1 VITVDIGLKNDLTAV
16 VVSHY
21 EAVPEEE
28 RRTTSWR
35 VVIDRIETWRG
46 SPAAPVQ
53 LAAIQES
60 LLEAART
67 YRNVRMVFDPY
78 QAAGVMQELRRN
90 GIKVDE
96 FTFTQASVGRLATTL
111 VTAIRN
117 KALALPR
124 DPDLI
129 DELARVR
136 LIETSPNVYRLEHD
150 AGRHDDRAIAIALAV
165 TTLLER
171 SAKVGPRLRVLR

>member
-1 VITVDIGLKNDLTAV
+1 
-16 VVSHY
+16 
-21 EAVPEEE
+21 
-28 RRTTSWR
+28 
-35 VVIDRIETWRG
+35 
-46 SPAAPVQ
+46 VQ
-53 LAAIQES
+53 LAEVQEW
-60 LLEAART
+60 LLEAVSV
-67 YRNVRMVFDPY
+67 YRDVRIVFDPY
-78 QAAGVMQELRRN
+78 QAVGTMQDLRRH
-90 GIKVDE
+90 GVKVDE

-150 AGRHDDRAIAIALAV
+150 AGGHNDRAIAIALAV
-165 TTLLER
+165 TTLIDR
-171 SAKVGPRLRVLR
+171 SAKVGPRFRVLR